1 MNKRKLF
8 IIFIMIVFI
17 VSVETASI
25 ATIKGT
31 VNTETVRVRKEAT
44 TDSSIVKL
52 VSIGDKITI
61 TGESGD
67 WYKVKVDD
75 VTGYIR
81 KDLLDLD
88 EDYPSNF
95 GNNDGETNNNGQNEN
110 GNDNGNAN
118 VDEGNRGNENSGAG
132 ENSGE
137 NAENNNQ
144 NSEGNGENNNQ
155 GDNSGENNQDE
166 NANNNQGENNG
177 NTVDTGNENAENPS
191 ESQGTTMGEDKTIS
205 TIALNEQEKT
215 IGAKKK
221 LQSEVNLKILPL
233 ANSNN
238 ILTVVADSEVT
249 IVEIMNSWCKVETAE
264 GESGWIRIDQ

>member
-25 ATIKGT
+25 AVIKGT

-52 VSIGDKITI
+52 VSIGEKITV
-61 TGESGD
+61 TGESGE
-67 WYKVKVDD
+67 WYKVKIDD

-88 EDYPSNF
+88 EDYPSNN
-95 GNNDGETNNNGQNEN
+95 GSQNEELENNDKPSENDNSN
-110 GNDNGNAN
+110 GNEIA
-118 VDEGNRGNENSGAG
+118 NENSGAG
-132 ENSGE
+132 DNTGE
-137 NAENNNQ
+137 NVGQGQEV
-144 NSEGNGENNNQ
+144 NGENNNQ
-155 GDNSGENNQDE
+155 GE
-166 NANNNQGENNG
+166 NAGENNG
-177 NTVDTGNENAENPS
+177 NNAGTGNENAENPNKIQ
-191 ESQGTTMGEDKTIS
+191 ETTMGEDKTIS
-205 TIALNEQEKT
+205 IITLNEQEKI

-221 LQSEVNLKILPL
+221 LQSDVKLKILPL
-233 ANSNN
+233 VNSNN
-238 ILTVVADSEVT
+238 ILLVTADAEVT

-264 GESGWIRIDQ
+264 GETGWIRIDQ

>member
-17 VSVETASI
+17 VSVETASL
-25 ATIKGT
+25 AVIKGT

-52 VSIGDKITI
+52 VSIGDKITV

-88 EDYPSNF
+88 EDYPSNN
-95 GNNDGETNNNGQNEN
+95 GSQNEEPENNDKPTEN
-110 GNDNGNAN
+110 GNSNGSEAGNGN
-118 VDEGNRGNENSGAG
+118 

-137 NAENNNQ
+137 NAGQGQEGNQGGNSQENNPDENQ
-144 NSEGNGENNNQ
+144 NGG
-155 GDNSGENNQDE
+155 
-166 NANNNQGENNG
+166 QGENNPDENQNG
-177 NTVDTGNENAENPS
+177 GQGENNSNPENENTENPS
-191 ESQGTTMGEDKTIS
+191 QNQGTPMGEDKTIS
-205 TIALNEQEKT
+205 VVTLNEQEKEV
-215 IGAKKK
+215 GAKKN
-221 LQSEVNLKILPL
+221 LQNDVKLKILPL

-238 ILTVVADSEVT
+238 ISSVTANTEVT
-249 IVEIMNSWCKVETAE
+249 IVEIINSWCKLETAE